1 MSSSRFGRAVVR
13 ELREDLSSRDMDIVS
28 QIAELRLM
36 SGRQVEVLHFPPEHH
51 ATAATAARLCRRV
64 LSRLVADRSLVR
76 LERKV
81 GGLRAGSHTFI
92 YGLGP
97 IGHRLLQADGSRLRA
112 YEPSV
117 AFVEHQLAV
126 SQLVVDLTLAGR
138 NGHLE
143 LLTVEGEP
151 VCWRTLPAIGRSVL
165 RPDLFLAI
173 GKGELE
179 YRWFVEVDRGTHRGP
194 ALLRKAQLYESY
206 YRSGVEQA
214 AHGVFPRIIWVTPD
228 AVRAERVREV
238 LTGGGFSDGLM
249 VVTTTAEALR
259 TLIGGQA

>member
-1 MSSSRFGRAVVR
+1 MSGSRFGRADVR
-13 ELREDLSSRDMDIVS
+13 ELHDDLSSRDLDIVS
-28 QIAELRLM
+28 HIGELRLM
-36 SGRQVEVLHFPPEHH
+36 SGRQVEVLHFPPERH
-51 ATAATAARLCRRV
+51 ATPATAARLCRRV

-97 IGHRLLQADGSRLRA
+97 VGHRLLQEDGSRLRA
-112 YEPSV
+112 YEPSE
-117 AFVEHQLAV
+117 AFVDHQLAV

-143 LLTVEGEP
+143 LLAVEGEP
-151 VCWRTLPAIGRSVL
+151 ACWRTLPAIGRSVL
-165 RPDLFLAI
+165 RPDLFLAL

-179 YRWFVEVDRGTHRGP
+179 YRWFIEVDRGTHRGP

-214 AHGVFPRIIWVTPD
+214 THGVFPRIVWTTPD
-228 AVRAERVREV
+228 STRAKRVRDV
-238 LTGGGFSDGLM
+238 LSAGGFSDGLM
-249 VVTTTAEALR
+249 LVTTTADALS
-259 TLIGGQA
+259 TLIGGKA